1 MDLLLSAQSVG
12 LAAFVT
18 AGCMVAGGV
27 LAQSRARRREGR
39 PREAPRDTT
48 PIEALAGG
56 KRVLVAGK
64 LEVKGSCCARLEDA
78 MPVAAT
84 TFERRLFER
93 RMFDQREREVALDRA
108 VVWCD
113 RARHLRVVVGEVSIV
128 VDGPVRVLVGAD
140 ELYPGCAFEKLR
152 GRVTERVL
160 ASEKSSTLESTNMP
174 RHGVFR
180 SVGHGDQV
188 VIAGIVEPVANDGG
202 PSSYR
207 RPGGGWRLRPDESGT
222 IRLWSR
228 RRPRVRGAFGAIS
241 AYAAALFF

>member
-1 MDLLLSAQSVG
+1 MDLFLSAQSVG

-27 LAQSRARRREGR
+27 LAQSRARRRDSKR

-56 KRVLVAGK
+56 KRVLVAGTLK
-64 LEVKGSCCARLEDA
+64 VNGSCVARLEDA

-84 TFERRLFER
+84 TFEK
-93 RMFDQREREVALDRA
+93 RERETSRDRA

-128 VDGPVRVLVGAD
+128 VEGPVRVLVGAD

-160 ASEKSSTLESTNMP
+160 GSEMSSTRESANVP

-188 VIAGIVEPVANDGG
+188 VIAGIVEPVANDDG

-241 AYAAALFF
+241 AYAAALLV